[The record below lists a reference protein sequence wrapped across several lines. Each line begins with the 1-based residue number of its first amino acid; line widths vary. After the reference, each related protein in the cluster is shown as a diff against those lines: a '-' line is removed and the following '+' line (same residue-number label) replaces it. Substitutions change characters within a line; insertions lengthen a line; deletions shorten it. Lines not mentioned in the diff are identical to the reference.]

1 MKVRGT
7 HDAHHVGL
15 ALLEGADRRL
25 RKGRWNGARTLDDFG
40 RFTVQPTGQ
49 ISSTLIADETSSI
62 LTAYDDV
69 RDRIFDEM
77 CDRLFTPRPSV
88 VRKRQV
94 RMVRNPAN
102 S

>member
-1 MKVRGT
+1 MKTRQT
-7 HDAHHVGL
+7 HHAHHVGW
-15 ALLEGADRRL
+15 ALSDGAQSKL
-25 RKGRWNGARTLDDFG
+25 RNGARTLEDFG

-49 ISSTLIADETSSI
+49 ISITLIANETSSI
-62 LTAYDDV
+62 LTAYCDDG
-69 RDRIFDEM
+69 DRFFDEL
-77 CDRLFTPRPSV
+77 CDRVFTPRSSV

>member
-1 MKVRGT
+1 MRIMW
-7 HDAHHVGL
+7 VGSFGVGR
-15 ALLEGADRRL
+15 EDDRKL
-25 RKGRWNGARTLDDFG
+25 RNGARTLDDFA

-49 ISSTLIADETSSI
+49 IRTRLIADETASI

>member
-1 MKVRGT
+1 MMRSMW
-7 HDAHHVGL
+7 VGSFR
-15 ALLEGADRRL
+15 GADRKL
-25 RKGRWNGARTLDDFG
+25 RNGARTLDDFG

-49 ISSTLIADETSSI
+49 IRSTLIAYETSSI
-62 LTAYDDV
+62 LTPYDDD
-69 RDRIFDEM
+69 RDRFFAEM
-77 CDRLFTPRPSV
+77 CDRVFTPRSSV

>member
-1 MKVRGT
+1 MW
-7 HDAHHVGL
+7 VGSFR
-15 ALLEGADRRL
+15 GADRKL
-25 RKGRWNGARTLDDFG
+25 RNGARTLDDFG

-49 ISSTLIADETSSI
+49 IRSNLIPDETSSI
-62 LTAYDDV
+62 LTAYGDHG
-69 RDRIFDEM
+69 DRFFDEM
-77 CDRLFTPRPSV
+77 CDRLFTPRSSV